1 MEGNIERVLDFSL
14 KRRSSYTE
22 GEFWTFWALIFS
34 PEKKETERGGS
45 ILREEKFTSR
55 SEGTASRILEVFHLS
70 SFWDLLAGKERNREG
85 RIDLERGEVFI

>member
-55 SEGTASRILEVFHLS
+55 SEGTASRILEVFLLGG
-70 SFWDLLAGKERNREG
+70 SFG
-85 RIDLERGEVFI
+85 R

>member
-55 SEGTASRILEVFHLS
+55 SEGTASRILEVFLLG
-70 SFWDLLAGKERNREG
+70 DLLAAKERSREG
-85 RIDLERGEVFI
+85 RIDLERGEVYI

>member
-1 MEGNIERVLDFSL
+1 MGI
-14 KRRSSYTE
+14 
-22 GEFWTFWALIFS
+22 FWPL
-34 PEKKETERGGS
+34 KKEAERGGS

-55 SEGTASRILEVFHLS
+55 IEGTASQILEVFHLS

>member
-22 GEFWTFWALIFS
+22 GEFWALIFS

-55 SEGTASRILEVFHLS
+55 SEGTASRILEVFLLGG
-70 SFWDLLAGKERNREG
+70 SFG
-85 RIDLERGEVFI
+85 R

>member
-1 MEGNIERVLDFSL
+1 MEGNIERVLDFSS

-55 SEGTASRILEVFHLS
+55 SEGTASRILEVFLLG
-70 SFWDLLAGKERNREG
+70 DLLAAKERSREG
-85 RIDLERGEVFI
+85 RIDLERGEVYI

>member
-22 GEFWTFWALIFS
+22 GEFWALIFS

>member
-22 GEFWTFWALIFS
+22 GEFWALIFS

-55 SEGTASRILEVFHLS
+55 SEGTASRILEVFLLG
-70 SFWDLLAGKERNREG
+70 DLLAAKERSREG
-85 RIDLERGEVFI
+85 RIDLERGEVYI